1 MTMEQPTLSELA
13 EDAMGVLA
21 DLHDDDYLDVIDGY
35 SDLDKIR
42 LRYTSSDCDD
52 FALALSVLMD
62 WPVVGVASNKQGPL
76 HRLNR
81 SDDGQLV
88 DVTGFVDEGVLR
100 KRHKARDLT
109 LADMDSAWFSLGS
122 DEDLRRLYATMLHL
136 DTLPFNDSAFK
147 LKITDWLHAGVYF
160 DDQAPS
166 PRSTRPKGP

>member
-1 MTMEQPTLSELA
+1 MELPTLSELA
-13 EDAMGVLA
+13 EDAMCVLS
-21 DLHDDDYLDVIDGY
+21 DLHDDDYLDVIEDY
-35 SDLDKIR
+35 SDLDKVR

-81 SDDGQLV
+81 SDDGRLV

-100 KRHKARDLT
+100 KRHKARDVTVTDLG
-109 LADMDSAWFSLGS
+109 SAWSSLGS

-136 DTLPFNDSAFK
+136 NTLPFTDSAFQH
-147 LKITDWLHAGVYF
+147 KITEWLRAGVYF
-160 DDQAPS
+160 DDEVPS
-166 PRSTRPKGP
+166 PRSASPKGP